1 MIRCSECGHEN
12 MDGLEYCDACGA
24 KLPAVTPAAA
34 EPAPVLPA
42 PTATAEEPSTAV
54 STPESRVAAASAE
67 ATAPEAAP
75 VPVSAPAA
83 PAPTVAVIQTAKLTI
98 VRGGTIGKVFPL
110 QPGDNLVGRW
120 DPDSGAFP
128 EVDLE
133 TDDPEAR
140 ISRKHALIRVSD
152 SVTVEVIGSLN
163 GTFVN
168 RSRRL
173 DPGSP
178 VVLKDGDEI
187 IIGKTFFK
195 VSLS

>member
-34 EPAPVLPA
+34 EPAPA
-42 PTATAEEPSTAV
+42 PTAAAEEPSTSV
-54 STPESRVAAASAE
+54 SAPESPVAAASAE
-67 ATAPEAAP
+67 TTAPEAAP

-83 PAPTVAVIQTAKLTI
+83 PAPATAVIQNAKLTI
-98 VRGGTIGKVFPL
+98 VRGGTVGKVFPL

-120 DPDSGAFP
+120 DPDSSAFP

-152 SVTVEVIGSLN
+152 SVTVEDIGSLN

-168 RSRRL
+168 RGRRL

-178 VVLKDGDEI
+178 AVLKDGDEI
-187 IIGKTFFK
+187 IVGKTFFK